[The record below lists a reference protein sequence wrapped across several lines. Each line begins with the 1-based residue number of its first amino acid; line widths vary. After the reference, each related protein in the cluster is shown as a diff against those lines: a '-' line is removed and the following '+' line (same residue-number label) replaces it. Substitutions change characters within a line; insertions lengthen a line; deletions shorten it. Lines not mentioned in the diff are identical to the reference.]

1 MILRRANLHLLSR
14 SSKLMVGKRSLLMQ
28 IKSKRITNQNNL
40 QHNILKNRKLEHG
53 FASLAM
59 YNDYNIMKLVKKAS

>member
-1 MILRRANLHLLSR
+1 MA
-14 SSKLMVGKRSLLMQ
+14 GKRSPLML
-28 IKSKRITNQNNL
+28 IKSKRITKQKNL

-59 YNDYNIMKLVKKAS
+59 CNDYNIMKLVKKAS